1 MKVKVLAVRLTDGP
15 VLLDYPYI
23 YPLDGKKLYCS
34 KLDPIT
40 NLPCNGE
47 IDYDEG
53 FNTLICYK
61 CGKRYLATD
70 LRDNSDNNK
79 IIIKGGSR
87 MKIAVKIGDKFISS
101 PVESKEVMSP
111 SKKSSKKESKL
122 VVKVNT
128 APKAQKKIDEEEVN
142 PSYNFGVKI
151 IKGDEVLTK
160 EVEKDNESA
169 INEVKEDVSES
180 HISNEEKVID
190 KKEDTVSDQSTVEVV
205 ADAEE
210 TIDDCVEQAKLQKSK
225 KPKTTKKETT
235 KSTTKKTTKTSTKK
249 KVDEEKIISEVESEI
264 DSLVDN
270 LLDDE
275 SNFRDFYDEEEIIR
289 PRKRSTTKSKKKK
302 YDDEDDDIKSV
313 RRKSKSDRIS
323 TKSRFIEE

>member
-70 LRDNSDNNK
+70 LRDNSDSNK

-111 SKKSSKKESKL
+111 L
-122 VVKVNT
+122 
-128 APKAQKKIDEEEVN
+128 
-142 PSYNFGVKI
+142 
-151 IKGDEVLTK
+151 
-160 EVEKDNESA
+160 
-169 INEVKEDVSES
+169 
-180 HISNEEKVID
+180 
-190 KKEDTVSDQSTVEVV
+190 
-205 ADAEE
+205 
-210 TIDDCVEQAKLQKSK
+210 C
-225 KPKTTKKETT
+225 
-235 KSTTKKTTKTSTKK
+235 
-249 KVDEEKIISEVESEI
+249 
-264 DSLVDN
+264 
-270 LLDDE
+270 
-275 SNFRDFYDEEEIIR
+275 
-289 PRKRSTTKSKKKK
+289 
-302 YDDEDDDIKSV
+302 
-313 RRKSKSDRIS
+313 
-323 TKSRFIEE
+323 